1 MLCQVVMV
9 GCFGIIDDENVI
21 YISGVKQY
29 VFGVYEGFDVD
40 LFRKLIPEQSPGDT
54 NSLFQAVINP

>member
-1 MLCQVVMV
+1 MESVGVLCQVVMV
-9 GCFGIIDDENVI
+9 CCFGITEDKNVI

-40 LFRKLIPEQSPGDT
+40 LF
-54 NSLFQAVINP
+54 